1 MNQNNSI
8 VQTSRKRKMVPDLYT
23 ILYFML
29 IFSEKTFSVAHN
41 TLKDAIQDL
50 RGNLFR
56 AHIYRVKSK
65 KKKTSWWILLITYK
79 FFGRVWYMQLGLR
92 KITLSNFNLLLA
104 VQSFDELFQTF
115 LNVSHMFWN
124 LKEKRNQNYNKV
136 GVNHYYH
143 NRGGKIK

>member
-29 IFSEKTFSVAHN
+29 IFSEKTFSIAHN

-56 AHIYRVKSK
+56 AQIYRVKSK
-65 KKKTSWWILLITYK
+65 KKSQSMDLI
-79 FFGRVWYMQLGLR
+79 
-92 KITLSNFNLLLA
+92 
-104 VQSFDELFQTF
+104 
-115 LNVSHMFWN
+115 
-124 LKEKRNQNYNKV
+124 
-136 GVNHYYH
+136 NHLQVFRSCVVYATWTP
-143 NRGGKIK
+143 

>member
-29 IFSEKTFSVAHN
+29 IFSEKTFSIAHN

-56 AHIYRVKSK
+56 AQIYRVKSK
-65 KKKTSWWILLITYK
+65 KKNKLMDLI
-79 FFGRVWYMQLGLR
+79 
-92 KITLSNFNLLLA
+92 
-104 VQSFDELFQTF
+104 
-115 LNVSHMFWN
+115 
-124 LKEKRNQNYNKV
+124 
-136 GVNHYYH
+136 NHLQVFRSCVVYATWTP
-143 NRGGKIK
+143 

>member
-1 MNQNNSI
+1 MAL
-8 VQTSRKRKMVPDLYT
+8 DLYT

-65 KKKTSWWILLITYK
+65 KKKTS
-79 FFGRVWYMQLGLR
+79 
-92 KITLSNFNLLLA
+92 
-104 VQSFDELFQTF
+104 
-115 LNVSHMFWN
+115 
-124 LKEKRNQNYNKV
+124 
-136 GVNHYYH
+136 
-143 NRGGKIK
+143 

>member
-29 IFSEKTFSVAHN
+29 IFSEKTFSIAHN

-56 AHIYRVKSK
+56 AQIYRVKSK
-65 KKKTSWWILLITYK
+65 KKNKLMDLI
-79 FFGRVWYMQLGLR
+79 
-92 KITLSNFNLLLA
+92 
-104 VQSFDELFQTF
+104 
-115 LNVSHMFWN
+115 
-124 LKEKRNQNYNKV
+124 NYLQV
-136 GVNHYYH
+136 FRSCVVYATWTP
-143 NRGGKIK
+143 

>member
-1 MNQNNSI
+1 MNPNNSI

-29 IFSEKTFSVAHN
+29 IFSEKTFSIAHN

-56 AHIYRVKSK
+56 AQIYRAKSK
-65 KKKTSWWILLITYK
+65 KKKTSRWILLITYK

-115 LNVSHMFWN
+115 LNVSHMF
-124 LKEKRNQNYNKV
+124 
-136 GVNHYYH
+136 
-143 NRGGKIK
+143 

>member
-1 MNQNNSI
+1 
-8 VQTSRKRKMVPDLYT
+8 MVPDLYT

-65 KKKTSWWILLITYK
+65 KKKNKLMDLI
-79 FFGRVWYMQLGLR
+79 
-92 KITLSNFNLLLA
+92 
-104 VQSFDELFQTF
+104 
-115 LNVSHMFWN
+115 
-124 LKEKRNQNYNKV
+124 
-136 GVNHYYH
+136 NHLQVFRSCVVYATWTP
-143 NRGGKIK
+143 

>member
-29 IFSEKTFSVAHN
+29 IFSEKTFSIAHN

-56 AHIYRVKSK
+56 AQIYRVKSK
-65 KKKTSWWILLITYK
+65 KKSKSMDLI
-79 FFGRVWYMQLGLR
+79 
-92 KITLSNFNLLLA
+92 
-104 VQSFDELFQTF
+104 
-115 LNVSHMFWN
+115 
-124 LKEKRNQNYNKV
+124 
-136 GVNHYYH
+136 NHLQVFRSCVVYATWTP
-143 NRGGKIK
+143 